1 MDPSYFVIGAL
12 VLLALLFFSFI
23 ALLWGLKQLLTIQN
37 QNDIIIS
44 FLEQVSMTLW
54 NDGHLQAGLRED
66 IGDEVHSEARVKA
79 A

>member
-1 MDPSYFVIGAL
+1 MDPLYFLIGAL
-12 VLLALLFFSFI
+12 IFLALLSFSFI
-23 ALLWGLKQLLTIQN
+23 AFLWGLKQLLTIRN

-54 NDGHLQAGLRED
+54 KEGHLQAGLQED
-66 IGDEVHSEARVKA
+66 IGDKVHPGARVKA

>member
-1 MDPSYFVIGAL
+1 MDPSYLVFGAL
-12 VLLALLFFSFI
+12 VFLALLFFSFI
-23 ALLWGLKQLLTIQN
+23 ALLWGLKQLLTIEN

-54 NDGHLQAGLRED
+54 KEGHFQAGLQDD
-66 IGDEVHSEARVKA
+66 IGDEVHPEARVKA

>member
-54 NDGHLQAGLRED
+54 NDGHFQAELQED
-66 IGDEVHSEARVKA
+66 IGDEVHPEARVKA